1 MLRNFTKTVYLSI
14 GFIFIALLSSCA
26 STTLITTD
34 PPGAEV
40 YVNEEYLGHSPVT
53 YEDKKIVFSDNV
65 VRIKKEGYK
74 EMTNFFS
81 RDEAPNVGAIVGGI
95 FVWPI
100 WLWALEYKPEHHYK
114 LEPANN

>member
-1 MLRNFTKTVYLSI
+1 MIKNYRNSALFLL
-14 GFIFIALLSSCA
+14 GFALIAFMSSCA

-40 YVNEEYLGHSPVT
+40 YVNDEYLGRSPVV
-53 YEDKKIVFSDNV
+53 YEDERIVFSDNV
-65 VRIKKEGYK
+65 VRIKKEGY
-74 EMTNFFS
+74 EELTDYFS
-81 RDEAPNVGAIVGGI
+81 RDEVPNVGAIVGGF

-114 LEPANN
+114 LEPATN